1 MADYFLSMNSLVS
14 LDENL
19 PNLAPLDDPAVVTLI
34 RSARG
39 VVMPR
44 AASEG
49 RYRRV
54 AALARDWFPNFEPR
68 FAYAG
73 KTKQTMLF
81 HRYEVRHPKTFIYRS
96 PADLGAADRSGLP
109 LAYPFVLK
117 GDRGGGGSSVHP
129 VTCRDNLQA
138 ALGRLPGEE
147 PLLIQE
153 WVQHGGMDLRVVV
166 VGFQMVSYFR
176 VGRGFYNNV
185 CRGGRVE
192 RSLFPERQEA
202 GMDAVAKF
210 CSLTGIQVAGF
221 DLMFPDE
228 GPPVFV
234 EINFHFG
241 RKGLG
246 GTPGFRRLFGEAV
259 RAWQRGVSY
268 PPHSQSVGELPISLR
283 KNPMSQPSFCTG
295 LPPDSPL

>member
-1 MADYFLSMNSLVS
+1 MADYFVSMNPLVS

-54 AALARDWFPNFEPR
+54 AALARDWFPNFEPK
-68 FAYAG
+68 FAYVG
-73 KTKQTMLF
+73 KTKQTILF
-81 HRYEVRHPKTFIYRS
+81 RRLGVRHPRTFIYRS
-96 PADLGAADRSGLP
+96 PAGLETAERSRLP
-109 LAYPFVLK
+109 LPYPFVLK
-117 GDRGGGGSSVHP
+117 GDRGGGGSSVYP
-129 VTCRDNLQA
+129 VSCLKDLRS
-138 ALGRLPGEE
+138 ALGRLPAEE
-147 PLLIQE
+147 PLLVQE
-153 WVQHGGMDLRVVV
+153 WVHHGGMDLRVVV

-176 VGRGFYNNV
+176 VGRGFYNNI
-185 CRGGRVE
+185 CRGGRVD

-202 GMDAVAKF
+202 GMAAVAHF

-221 DLMFPDE
+221 DLMFPDA

-259 RAWQRGVSY
+259 RAWQRGISY
-268 PPHSQSVGELPISLR
+268 PPLSVKG
-283 KNPMSQPSFCTG
+283 
-295 LPPDSPL
+295 